1 MPKESFFVRN
11 HSWSLAKAPP
21 RFIAS
26 ITRALLS
33 RQRVRALASPLVL
46 PWPDLIWWW
55 HMQERLLDLDDRRL
69 LDFS

>member
-1 MPKESFFVRN
+1 
-11 HSWSLAKAPP
+11 
-21 RFIAS
+21 
-26 ITRALLS
+26 
-33 RQRVRALASPLVL
+33 VRALASPLVL